1 MSCFS
6 VFPLVPVALSRLYL
20 GVHWFTDVVG
30 GVLLALAVTGAVRAS
45 YSRFDKVP
53 LAPDITIV
61 VAAIVW
67 AVFAGGYIVL
77 SWEEAV
83 LNFRPVS

>member
-1 MSCFS
+1 
-6 VFPLVPVALSRLYL
+6 
-20 GVHWFTDVVG
+20 
-30 GVLLALAVTGAVRAS
+30 
-45 YSRFDKVP
+45 
-53 LAPDITIV
+53 
-61 VAAIVW
+61 VW